1 MPSDSVRNDRYRAE
15 NYQTCP
21 HCGLEFH
28 IQGFTRHQR
37 SCKTRKQAALRDR
50 ELAAELAKISRQERL
65 NQLKQQR
72 NARVRTTADNNAQQ
86 ASGSAHNTSDLPDSI
101 GVDNTAGPSNS
112 AGGPFESAARPDE
125 FAASP
130 WTDGNPNTVDD
141 DLVDSVREPDD
152 IKVEYHPKTKIPAKI
167 YRFGD
172 YGRDRNVPPA
182 SAFDSDPWHPG
193 FDSRLNFEFAELIL
207 ECAMNKKQI
216 DRLLSIVRCI
226 ADDPSQ
232 FSFTKYQDI
241 KDAWDI
247 AGQAHPP

>member
-1 MPSDSVRNDRYRAE
+1 MPSKLQARPTIHQVSIGVY
-15 NYQTCP
+15 
-21 HCGLEFH
+21 
-28 IQGFTRHQR
+28 IQVFL
-37 SCKTRKQAALRDR
+37 ALIVDY
-50 ELAAELAKISRQERL
+50 
-65 NQLKQQR
+65 
-72 NARVRTTADNNAQQ
+72 VT
-86 ASGSAHNTSDLPDSI
+86 DLPGSI

-112 AGGPFESAARPDE
+112 AGGPFESAACPDE
-125 FAASP
+125 FAASL

-152 IKVEYHPKTKIPAKI
+152 MKVEYHPKTKIPAKI

-247 AGQAHPP
+247 AGQAHPLVCMVSCRQCM